1 MAARYI
7 LGTLAIVFLILGL
20 ARAAREGRLGP
31 AARTWLVIGLMFGAV
46 SLWLAFTAAR

>member
-20 ARAAREGRLGP
+20 ARAVREGRLGS

>member
-7 LGTLAIVFLILGL
+7 LGILAIVFLLLGL
-20 ARAAREGRLGP
+20 VRAAREGRIGP

-46 SLWLAFTAAR
+46 SLWLRLTGAR